1 MSTNGNITWT
11 GISTPN
17 SFNNLNVS
25 NVLSVNKINNFPHT
39 VTVVGY
45 TPVEFSTGIS
55 ATDYFLMKA
64 PGLNQPDRTVPLDP
78 NKINAITAPPKG
90 NILGAQMETTDLTGA
105 LTSVDLGHSTYAD
118 PGNDDIF
125 TGSTVSDISEGV
137 IAWGNGGATIVSE
150 VPTVGE
156 STGGTNSYIKIRPD
170 GNVTAGGVKVQLH
183 YLIVD
188 KN

>member
-1 MSTNGNITWT
+1 MSINGNIAWT

-25 NVLSVNKINNFPHT
+25 NDLSVNKVNNFPHT

-45 TPVEFSTGIS
+45 TPVEFVGPGDSF
-55 ATDYFLMKA
+55 FLMKA

-90 NILGAQMETTDLTGA
+90 FLLGAQILGSSDLSGPTKFDI
-105 LTSVDLGHSTYAD
+105 SQINYAD
-118 PGNDDIF
+118 LVGVNGNVLKEAPIADCKEGAMVWGTTSSISAG
-125 TGSTVSDISEGV
+125 GSGSEGTPLN
-137 IAWGNGGATIVSE
+137 I
-150 VPTVGE
+150 
-156 STGGTNSYIKIRPD
+156 YIKIRPD